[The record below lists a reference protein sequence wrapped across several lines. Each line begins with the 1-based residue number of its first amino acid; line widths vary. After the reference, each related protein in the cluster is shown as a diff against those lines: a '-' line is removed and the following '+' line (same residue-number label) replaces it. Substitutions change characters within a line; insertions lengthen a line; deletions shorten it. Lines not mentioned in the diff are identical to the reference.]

1 MEGNLTRYKAT
12 PKLREMLNEL
22 DGHPLIDLLPNLDS
36 NTILL
41 RQKIDGRRMLAPYE
55 EDKDTEQWR
64 INLREINAC
73 FFRHMLDLRIKDSE
87 VESLQERLL

>member
-1 MEGNLTRYKAT
+1 MKCW
-12 PKLREMLNEL
+12 NEL
-22 DGHPLIDLLPNLDS
+22 DGHPLIDLPPNLDS

-41 RQKIDGRRMLAPYE
+41 RKKIDGRRMLVPYE

-73 FFRHMLDLRIKDSE
+73 FSRHMT
-87 VESLQERLL
+87 